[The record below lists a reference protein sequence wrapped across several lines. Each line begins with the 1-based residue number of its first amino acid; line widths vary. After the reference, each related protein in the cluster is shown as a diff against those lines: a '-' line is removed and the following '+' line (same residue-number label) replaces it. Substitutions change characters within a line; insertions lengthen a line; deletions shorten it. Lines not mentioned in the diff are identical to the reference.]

1 MKEWNESERQ
11 MTGRRVLGIGRR
23 RVVGGVS
30 AVCVCLCLL
39 CLLCLVDGFDFDE
52 LDGAWEDAFGPSERA
67 NERPL
72 VDDERGT
79 SERLSSSSPS
89 PRSRSP
95 RPSVTV
101 VVTSPWASDR
111 EANARR
117 ICALAGTLARD
128 GCALAMS
135 TEIDEKA
142 ATRIEE
148 AGYMRR
154 FQRSAREEAALGG
167 KFGFRSAVRAM
178 RRPREYYAR
187 KVSEKKKTRLYEE
200 GDERSRRPG
209 SVGNLVGV
217 FGVLARFATEE
228 TLPTVNATE
237 DGIGTLA
244 GDMWPNVKDA
254 IARAKAFNRAHP
266 ERMGDSIAL
275 FEDDANVVVASA
287 EAYAEKVSSV
297 MRRLPRRW
305 DLLSFDAHPNFCRE
319 SFFKHPSRAVSRRHG
334 LFQTYT
340 TFSRTTHIFVSRRG
354 ALRILEELPSD
365 IVIDMFLARAL
376 RLGKLKIY
384 VACDNGIVD
393 QATSEFQSLGG

>member
-1 MKEWNESERQ
+1 

-23 RVVGGVS
+23 RVVVGVS
-30 AVCVCLCLL
+30 AVCVLLCLL
-39 CLLCLVDGFDFDE
+39 CLLRVVDGF
-52 LDGAWEDAFGPSERA
+52 DGAWEDAFGPSERA

-72 VDDERGT
+72 VDDEKGT
-79 SERLSSSSPS
+79 SERLSSSSSSPS
-89 PRSRSP
+89 PRSRSSRSRSPRSSP
-95 RPSVTV
+95 RPSVAV
-101 VVTSPWASDR
+101 VVTSPWASER
-111 EANARR
+111 AANARR
-117 ICALAGTLARD
+117 ICALAGTFARD
-128 GCALAMS
+128 GCALAIS

-148 AGYMRR
+148 AGYVRR

-167 KFGFRSAVRAM
+167 KFGFRSAARAT

-384 VACDNGIVD
+384 IACDNGIVD